1 MKQRILLTVA
11 IAGLAATGY
20 GVFAQAGDKDKAS
33 TASARSSARPNS
45 YLVSNEGSCSP
56 HKTSAAVASKNGDAC
71 SANRSSASAAVAAGD
86 CCAGKQGNASAVAVA
101 GFGAAGH
108 QSCTGR
114 GMAETATA
122 SNHGDCDACADMAAC
137 AEQLR
142 STGSQ
147 TQVMP
152 LKNGVMFVYTAD
164 SPSRVRAVQSAVA
177 HRTERLTA
185 MTVSGDKAHLCPECK
200 NIRGAIASGKLNRE
214 TVNIE
219 GGCLTLMTSS
229 DPTMVNRL
237 RSMAGLTASRH
248 VKS

>member
-20 GVFAQAGDKDKAS
+20 GVFAQACDKDKAS
-33 TASARSSARPNS
+33 TATARTSARPNS
-45 YLVSNEGSCSP
+45 YLVSTESSCSA
-56 HKTSAAVASKNGDAC
+56 HKNSAAVASMSGDHCAKGHG
-71 SANRSSASAAVAAGD
+71 ASAAVAAGD
-86 CCAGKQGNASAVAVA
+86 CCLGKHGNASAVAVA
-101 GFGAAGH
+101 GFGGAGH
-108 QSCTGR
+108 QSCTGK
-114 GMAETATA
+114 GMAQTADV
-122 SNHGDCDACADMAAC
+122 SNHADCDACADMAAC

-142 STGSQ
+142 TTGSQ

-185 MTVSGDKAHLCPECK
+185 MTVAGDKAHLCPECK

-219 GGCLTLMTSS
+219 GGCLTLMTSD
-229 DPTMVNRL
+229 DPAMVSRL
-237 RSMAGLTASRH
+237 RAMAGLSASRH

>member
-20 GVFAQAGDKDKAS
+20 GVFAQACDKDKAS
-33 TASARSSARPNS
+33 TATARTSARPNS
-45 YLVSNEGSCSP
+45 YLVSNESSCSA
-56 HKTSAAVASKNGDAC
+56 HKNSAAVASMSGDQCAKGHG
-71 SANRSSASAAVAAGD
+71 ASAAVAAGD
-86 CCAGKQGNASAVAVA
+86 CCVGKRGNASAVAVA
-101 GFGAAGH
+101 GFGGAAH
-108 QSCTGR
+108 QSCTGK
-114 GMAETATA
+114 GMAQTADA
-122 SNHGDCDACADMAAC
+122 SNHADCDACADMAAC

-142 STGSQ
+142 STGSV

-164 SPSRVRAVQSAVA
+164 SPGRVRAVQSAVA

-185 MTVSGDKAHLCPECK
+185 MTVAGDKAHLCPECK

-219 GGCLTLMTSS
+219 GGCLTLMTSD
-229 DPTMVNRL
+229 DPAMVSRL
-237 RSMAGLTASRH
+237 RAMAGLSASKH
-248 VKS
+248 VKT